1 MSLCRHVVSSFVC
14 LCALYV
20 VVALFSLL
28 YAVVVYYMDWL
39 QSFLYKPA
47 GWTETKSTVLLYYGT
62 GQAYLVSARLSFVH
76 SVGCSFSL
84 SALVS
89 VCPLN

>member
-1 MSLCRHVVSSFVC
+1 MYL
-14 LCALYV
+14 
-20 VVALFSLL
+20 VVALFSL
-28 YAVVVYYMDWL
+28 YAVVVYNIDWL

-62 GQAYLVSARLSFVH
+62 GQAYSVSARLSFVH
-76 SVGCSFSL
+76 SVGFSVRLGCSFSL